1 MEELREKIVYKSTPI
16 EICFKPLNST
26 DQYEI
31 LRLISAFPE
40 KQVKICIHE
49 NTSIYATNIIKNLA
63 NISSFKCSSSTK
75 SSSSFT

>member
-1 MEELREKIVYKSTPI
+1 MEELREKIIYKSTPI
-16 EICFKPLNST
+16 EICFNSLNST

-49 NTSIYATNIIKNLA
+49 NTSSYATNVIKNLP
-63 NISSFKCSSSTK
+63 NISSSKCSSCSK
-75 SSSSFT
+75 SSSSLT